1 MPPTLSAEE
10 VIGEW
15 TLAEFKIDGE
25 EITDTMLQDAT
36 YLMQWRTTLN
46 VLKKILLVKN
56 EQVLNYLTDHKVSEN
71 ECI

>member
-1 MPPTLSAEE
+1 
-10 VIGEW
+10 
-15 TLAEFKIDGE
+15 LAEFKIDGE

>member
-1 MPPTLSAEE
+1 M
-10 VIGEW
+10 
-15 TLAEFKIDGE
+15 AEFKIDGE